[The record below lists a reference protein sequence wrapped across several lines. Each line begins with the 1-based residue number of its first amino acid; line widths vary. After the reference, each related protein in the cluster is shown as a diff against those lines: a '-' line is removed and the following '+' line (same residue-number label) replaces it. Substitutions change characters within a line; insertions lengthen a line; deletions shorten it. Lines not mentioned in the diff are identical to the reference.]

1 MKTKRLFLA
10 VALAAGLASI
20 ASTAIRAQA
29 PTWNHKALVTFKRQT
44 EIPGRILPPGQ
55 YVLKLV
61 APEIHVGQIL
71 STDETQ
77 VFGIFFTKTTDRR
90 STPPLDT
97 QVHLEPRQKGA
108 LQWDRLVAWFS
119 PGEPVGDEVSYDKY
133 QPVEPSR

>member
-1 MKTKRLFLA
+1 MKTQRIVLAAVLF
-10 VALAAGLASI
+10 VALGSV
-20 ASTAIRAQA
+20 ASTQIQAQA
-29 PTWNHKALVTFKRQT
+29 PAWNHKALVTFKRQT

-61 APEIHVGQIL
+61 VPEIQVAQIL

-97 QVHLEPRQKGA
+97 QVQLESRQKGT

-119 PGEPVGDEVSYDKY
+119 KGETVGDEVSYDKY